1 MKMKQKNIDT
11 IPFEMVEKYASYQ
24 SDFVYFLTMEFG
36 ADIAKRIVDDYAL
49 GNIDGKTILW
59 NIGTDGKVFGGQII
73 GYNRQGYIRNDWRD
87 KITVNLS
94 NDDAMLVG
102 WYCKE
107 EGLHNDVEPID
118 NLSIGD
124 VDERFVATP
133 SIFGLHLL
141 KVYPQKPI
149 ALVEAHKAALIGS
162 CLQPQFNWMA
172 TGSNLRD
179 MDLNTLRPLQGKSVI
194 VFPTNHNFY
203 EWNQVAKKIDWC
215 HISVS
220 SIMQDFQ
227 TEWMQDIGDIL
238 LSDYGRNGGDI
249 SEDNAHDDKVIEVQV
264 TPQQKA
270 LQTMIQAN
278 PVISTLI
285 DKFAL
290 EVV

>member
-1 MKMKQKNIDT
+1 MKQEIINT
-11 IPFEMVEKYASYQ
+11 IPFEIVEKYASYN
-24 SDFVYFLTMEFG
+24 SDFVEFLCMEFG
-36 ADIAKRIVDDYAL
+36 GDVAKRIVDDYAL

-59 NIGTDGKVFGGQII
+59 NIGTHGEVYGGQVI

-87 KITVNLS
+87 NLIKS
-94 NDDAMLVG
+94 ASDVDGMLLG

-107 EGLHNDVEPID
+107 KGLHDDVEPVD

-133 SIFGLHLL
+133 SIFGLHLMRL
-141 KVYPQKPI
+141 FHSKPI
-149 ALVEAHKAALIGS
+149 VLTEYHKAALIGS
-162 CLQPQFNWMA
+162 CLQPKFNWMA
-172 TGSNLRD
+172 TGCNVRD

-194 VFPTNHNFY
+194 VFPTNHNY
-203 EWNQVAKKIDWC
+203 YDWCKIAKKIDWC

-290 EVV
+290 ELVI